1 MQRLPSKRHETVH
14 RTPLK
19 RLTIHV
25 HRRVSMRRLSFAGR
39 KPPPLSGGFLGARQR
54 RSGPRPRSRYERRSD
69 IFRPHESGGNIFGR
83 CRLPE
88 RSGRAECAPTQ
99 GRRQTAAKRR
109 GAFRIRPLPRPAS
122 LRGRGAVFNGRIVF
136 VRRDRRR
143 AAASSADRKDPA
155 VRPRCIRPSPY
166 RAADK
171 YRSSRTET
179 AGRDTVLVVRQSV
192 PHTARFIGQRG
203 DGTARQRI
211 PLGIEDFAV
220 EFRPS
225 ADADRHVSAIVLFV
239 RHAGPCVRMD
249 ETLGTVALAREE
261 LPSETVDMS
270 EETPAPDDTA
280 HEGPSAAGK
289 GLCRC
294 KRTGRRATPRGRSP
308 LHVAA
313 GIFSAG
319 RSPTVRAATLR
330 IVVIE
335 SDGRGIRRVDES
347 RPPPETAD
355 RTGPEG
361 ILPGQPPPPA
371 GKGGTFVE
379 TAAADEVRLA
389 QLARRIDGRTGSPG
403 AARAG
408 RRPRLRAWSAL
419 RSTRR
424 RRTAVRGGRRARISG
439 RRRTSGPRRRSR
451 GPKSSANRMAAGRR
465 SGPYGPHGRIST
477 QGDRSPKRP
486 VRRLTANRRTGRR
499 SRTRGGGVRRLLR
512 RLRCAVRAT
521 ERGYEQERR
530 LQVHIPVIFLISLSL
545 FRASIGVSESMSSP
559 RI

>member
-1 MQRLPSKRHETVH
+1 MQRPPSKRHETVH

-88 RSGRAECAPTQ
+88 RSGRAGCAPTQ

-249 ETLGTVALAREE
+249 ETLGTVASAREE
-261 LPSETVDMS
+261 LLSETVDMS

-289 GLCRC
+289 GVCRC

-319 RSPTVRAATLR
+319 RSPTVRAETLR

-347 RPPPETAD
+347 RPPETAD
-355 RTGPEG
+355 RTGPKG
-361 ILPGQPPPPA
+361 ILPGQPPPGRQRRDLRGNRRSRRSPSRAARPA
-371 GKGGTFVE
+371 N
-379 TAAADEVRLA
+379 
-389 QLARRIDGRTGSPG
+389 RRANGFSRS
-403 AARAG
+403 RAG
-408 RRPRLRAWSAL
+408 RTAATPSRMVRTPVHAQAADSRPR
-419 RSTRR
+419 RSKSPYF
-424 RRTAVRGGRRARISG
+424 RTPPDVRPA
-439 RRRTSGPRRRSR
+439 RRSR

-486 VRRLTANRRTGRR
+486 VRRLTANRRTSRR

>member
-54 RSGPRPRSRYERRSD
+54 RSGPRPRSRYERRPD

-109 GAFRIRPLPRPAS
+109 GAFRIRPLPRPAAPRQRCRLQRS
-122 LRGRGAVFNGRIVF
+122 HRFRSPGPA
-136 VRRDRRR
+136 R

-249 ETLGTVALAREE
+249 ETLGTVASAREE

-319 RSPTVRAATLR
+319 RSPTVRAETLR

-347 RPPPETAD
+347 RPP
-355 RTGPEG
+355 RKRQTGRALKG
-361 ILPGQPPPPA
+361 SSPGSPPA

-439 RRRTSGPRRRSR
+439 RRRTSGPRRRSC

-486 VRRLTANRRTGRR
+486 VRRLTANRRTSRR

>member
-1 MQRLPSKRHETVH
+1 MQRPPSKRHETVH

-54 RSGPRPRSRYERRSD
+54 RSGPRPRSRYERRPD

-88 RSGRAECAPTQ
+88 RSGRAGCAPTQ

-192 PHTARFIGQRG
+192 PHTARFIRQRG

-211 PLGIEDFAV
+211 PLRIEDFAV

-249 ETLGTVALAREE
+249 KTLGTVASAREE
-261 LPSETVDMS
+261 LLSETADMS
-270 EETPAPDDTA
+270 EKTPAPDDTA

-319 RSPTVRAATLR
+319 RSPTVRTETLR

-347 RPPPETAD
+347 RPP
-355 RTGPEG
+355 RKRQTGRALKG
-361 ILPGQPPPPA
+361 SSPGSSPPPGRQRRDLRGNRRSRRSPSRAARPA
-371 GKGGTFVE
+371 N
-379 TAAADEVRLA
+379 
-389 QLARRIDGRTGSPG
+389 RRANGFSRS
-403 AARAG
+403 RAG
-408 RRPRLRAWSAL
+408 RTAATPSRMVRTPVHAQAADSRPRRSKSPYFRTPPDVRPAAAVPWAEVVREPNGSGTTIRPL
-419 RSTRR
+419 RSAWPYFNARGSFAETARPTTDGESANGPTKPHSRR
-424 RRTAVRGGRRARISG
+424 RRSATFTTTALRRARNG
-439 RRRTSGPRRRSR
+439 
-451 GPKSSANRMAAGRR
+451 A
-465 SGPYGPHGRIST
+465 RI
-477 QGDRSPKRP
+477 
-486 VRRLTANRRTGRR
+486 
-499 SRTRGGGVRRLLR
+499 
-512 RLRCAVRAT
+512 
-521 ERGYEQERR
+521 
-530 LQVHIPVIFLISLSL
+530 
-545 FRASIGVSESMSSP
+545 
-559 RI
+559 

>member
-1 MQRLPSKRHETVH
+1 M
-14 RTPLK
+14 
-19 RLTIHV
+19 
-25 HRRVSMRRLSFAGR
+25 
-39 KPPPLSGGFLGARQR
+39 
-54 RSGPRPRSRYERRSD
+54 
-69 IFRPHESGGNIFGR
+69 
-83 CRLPE
+83 
-88 RSGRAECAPTQ
+88 
-99 GRRQTAAKRR
+99 
-109 GAFRIRPLPRPAS
+109 
-122 LRGRGAVFNGRIVF
+122 
-136 VRRDRRR
+136 
-143 AAASSADRKDPA
+143 AAASVGSTNPA
-155 VRPRCIRPSPY
+155 
-166 RAADK
+166 
-171 YRSSRTET
+171 
-179 AGRDTVLVVRQSV
+179 
-192 PHTARFIGQRG
+192 
-203 DGTARQRI
+203 
-211 PLGIEDFAV
+211 
-220 EFRPS
+220 
-225 ADADRHVSAIVLFV
+225 
-239 RHAGPCVRMD
+239 
-249 ETLGTVALAREE
+249 
-261 LPSETVDMS
+261 
-270 EETPAPDDTA
+270 
-280 HEGPSAAGK
+280 
-289 GLCRC
+289 
-294 KRTGRRATPRGRSP
+294 
-308 LHVAA
+308 
-313 GIFSAG
+313 
-319 RSPTVRAATLR
+319 
-330 IVVIE
+330 
-335 SDGRGIRRVDES
+335 
-347 RPPPETAD
+347 PPPETAD

-361 ILPGQPPPPA
+361 ILPGQPPPA

-439 RRRTSGPRRRSR
+439 RRRTSGPRRRSC

-486 VRRLTANRRTGRR
+486 VRRLTANRRTSRR

>member
-1 MQRLPSKRHETVH
+1 MFIAVYPCGAYRSPDESPLPYPAVSSVRDREDRAPVLVH
-14 RTPLK
+14 VTSGDRIFFD
-19 RLTIHV
+19 LTRAVEIFSV
-25 HRRVSMRRLSFAGR
+25 AAGC
-39 KPPPLSGGFLGARQR
+39 
-54 RSGPRPRSRYERRSD
+54 RS
-69 IFRPHESGGNIFGR
+69 
-83 CRLPE
+83 
-88 RSGRAECAPTQ
+88 APTQ

-249 ETLGTVALAREE
+249 ETLGTVASAREE
-261 LPSETVDMS
+261 LLSETVDMS

-289 GLCRC
+289 GVCRC

-319 RSPTVRAATLR
+319 RSPTVRAETLR

-347 RPPPETAD
+347 RPP
-355 RTGPEG
+355 RKRQTGRALKG
-361 ILPGQPPPPA
+361 SSPGSRPPA

-439 RRRTSGPRRRSR
+439 RRRTSGPRGGPVGRSR
-451 GPKSSANRMAAGRR
+451 PRTEWQRDDDPALTVRMAVFQRKG
-465 SGPYGPHGRIST
+465 I
-477 QGDRSPKRP
+477 
-486 VRRLTANRRTGRR
+486 VRRNGP
-499 SRTRGGGVRRLLR
+499 SDD
-512 RLRCAVRAT
+512 
-521 ERGYEQERR
+521 
-530 LQVHIPVIFLISLSL
+530 
-545 FRASIGVSESMSSP
+545 
-559 RI
+559 

>member
-1 MQRLPSKRHETVH
+1 MQRPPSKRHETVH

-211 PLGIEDFAV
+211 PLRIEDFAV

-249 ETLGTVALAREE
+249 KTLGTVASAREE
-261 LPSETVDMS
+261 LLSETADMS
-270 EETPAPDDTA
+270 EKTPAPDDTA

-319 RSPTVRAATLR
+319 RSPTVRAETLR

-335 SDGRGIRRVDES
+335 SDGCGIRRVDES
-347 RPPPETAD
+347 RPSRKRQTGRALKGSSPGSRPPRPAKA
-355 RTGPEG
+355 GPSWK
-361 ILPGQPPPPA
+361 PPPQTKSA
-371 GKGGTFVE
+371 S
-379 TAAADEVRLA
+379 
-389 QLARRIDGRTGSPG
+389 RRSPG
-403 AARAG
+403 ESPGERVLPE
-408 RRPRLRAWSAL
+408 PRGPD
-419 RSTRR
+419 
-424 RRTAVRGGRRARISG
+424 GGHAFAHG
-439 RRRTSGPRRRSR
+439 PHSGPRAGGGQPSEAVEE
-451 GPKSSANRMAAGRR
+451 PVFQDAAGR
-465 SGPYGPHGRIST
+465 P
-477 QGDRSPKRP
+477 
-486 VRRLTANRRTGRR
+486 A
-499 SRTRGGGVRRLLR
+499 RGGGPVGRSRPRTEWQRDDDPALTVRMAVFQRKGIVRRN
-512 RLRCAVRAT
+512 
-521 ERGYEQERR
+521 G
-530 LQVHIPVIFLISLSL
+530 PSDD
-545 FRASIGVSESMSSP
+545 
-559 RI
+559 